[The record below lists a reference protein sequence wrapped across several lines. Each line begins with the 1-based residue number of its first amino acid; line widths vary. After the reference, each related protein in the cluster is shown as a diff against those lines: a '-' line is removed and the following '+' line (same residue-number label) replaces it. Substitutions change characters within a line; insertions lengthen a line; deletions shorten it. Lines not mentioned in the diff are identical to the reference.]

1 MTFADTN
8 WLAAMFFELKDELQE
23 RNEIVR
29 RFLRR
34 HTGQMLLSEVV
45 MLESEN
51 VFRRNAGRPHPP
63 ELDELKNDGRFYRDP
78 MNWPLVRREAVEI
91 FKRHS
96 HQLALGTFDVTLL
109 ASAKLAGAKTFLSFD
124 ETAKALAVAEGLEV
138 FPELS
143 QEGKSLLKKLRN

>member
-8 WLAAMFFELKDELQE
+8 WLAAMFFELNGGLRE

-34 HTGQMLLSEVV
+34 HTRQMVVSEVV
-45 MLESEN
+45 MLEAEN
-51 VFRRNAGRPHPP
+51 VFRRNAAHPHPP

-78 MNWPLVRREAVEI
+78 MNWPLVRQEAVEI
-91 FKRHS
+91 FRRRAHR
-96 HQLALGTFDVTLL
+96 LPLGTFDVTLL

-143 QEGKSLLKKLRN
+143 QEAKSLLKKLRN

>member
-8 WLAAMFFELKDELQE
+8 WLAAMFFELKGELKA

-29 RFLRR
+29 RFLRHHAR
-34 HTGQMLLSEVV
+34 QMIVSEVV
-45 MLESEN
+45 MIEAEN
-51 VFRRNAGRPHPP
+51 VFRRNAGQPHPS

-96 HQLALGTFDVTLL
+96 HKLALGTFDVTLL
-109 ASAKLAGAKTFLSFD
+109 ASAKLAGAKTLLSFD
-124 ETAKALAVAEGLEV
+124 ETFKALAVAEGLEV
-138 FPELS
+138 FPELGG
-143 QEGKSLLKKLRN
+143 EGKPLLKKLRN